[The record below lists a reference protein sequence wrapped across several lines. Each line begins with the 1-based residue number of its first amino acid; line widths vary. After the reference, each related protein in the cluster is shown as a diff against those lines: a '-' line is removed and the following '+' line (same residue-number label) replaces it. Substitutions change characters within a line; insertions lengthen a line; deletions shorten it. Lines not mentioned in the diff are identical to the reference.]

1 MSQMHRAVI
10 PYESIDPLTI
20 GAAENDELVYR
31 DTLEL
36 DIPQANLL
44 AEIRPDE
51 PEAVRRCDRRRRA
64 RARASAVRAALQ
76 RAARRTRRAS
86 RS

>member
-20 GAAENDELVYR
+20 GAAGNDELVYR

-51 PEAVRRCDRRRRA
+51 PEAGRRRDRRRRA
-64 RARASAVRAALQ
+64 RARASAFGPALQ
-76 RAARRTRRAS
+76 RAAERRRAAS